1 MELLRLAGVPGVGKS
16 TTAWAVANR
25 FAADGIATAYIDID
39 QLGMCYPAPVD
50 DPDRWVLKE
59 RALAAVAREFR
70 RAGVERMVVSGVAR
84 PDRPPA
90 LVPGVEVRSLWLRA
104 TESTRRARL
113 RGRGD
118 SDDQVAASLTAGSLE
133 ESRIDTAWE
142 QLATDGLSEAET
154 VTAVLARRA
163 AASTLMSG
171 ADVETSTDTADRML
185 WLTGPRLAGAS
196 RIGWEIVA
204 EEWSR
209 DRRTGFFDLAQ
220 LSFVWNVA
228 DTGVANLAAVIRE
241 FRRVGTDQFVVV
253 APLEVDPLTV
263 RAALPAS
270 DVAFVRLASAA
281 ADLADRARA
290 RQRGEGPRLAGDD
303 LLGAGDATLAD
314 VLRTAAAQSALPRRD
329 GELIVRAAGLSPA
342 EAASAVRAVASW

>member
-25 FAADGIATAYIDID
+25 HAAEGIATAYIDID

-59 RALAAVAREFR
+59 TALAAVVREFL

-84 PDRPPA
+84 PDRPPV
-90 LVPGVEVRSLWLRA
+90 LIPGVEVRSLWLRA
-104 TESTRRARL
+104 AESTRRARL

-118 SDDQVAASLTAGSLE
+118 STDQLAASLSAGTLE

-142 QLATDGLSEAET
+142 QLATDELSEAET
-154 VTAVLARRA
+154 VAAVLARRA
-163 AASTLMSG
+163 AASTLPSG
-171 ADVETSTDTADRML
+171 GDVETSTYTGARML

-204 EEWSR
+204 EEWSHG
-209 DRRTGFFDLAQ
+209 RRTGFFDLAQ
-220 LSFVWNVA
+220 LSLVWNVA
-228 DTGVANLAAVIRE
+228 DAGVANLAAVIRE
-241 FRRVGTDQFVVV
+241 FRCVGADQFVIV
-253 APLEVDPLTV
+253 APLEVDPSIV
-263 RAALPAS
+263 RAALPAA
-270 DVAFVRLASAA
+270 DVTFVRLAADAA
-281 ADLADRARA
+281 SLEDRARA

-303 LLGAGDATLAD
+303 LLGASNATVAR
-314 VLRTAAAQSALPRRD
+314 VLRTSVLQSSLPRRE
-329 GELIVRAAGLSPA
+329 GELIVPIARRSPA
-342 EAASAVRAVASW
+342 EAAAAVRIAASW